1 MVSLGKR
8 ILLKFEVNVKHNFF
22 ISLFALTLTIMFSA
36 ISLAQNIEDELL
48 SITEEGTSKATSQV
62 EAAREIQAKA
72 VSGSARE
79 QVIEIIGEKRYAKN
93 RALVEN
99 RIVREAAKFIPFVQ
113 PHDVQKQSDGS
124 WKMKVDLKVSIGSLR
139 KMVIDTGLLTDA
151 DTPVTMLPMITFTDR
166 FKSVSFRWWM
176 GDSQDEVRKTIVD
189 WSRVFDSGLHKELM
203 RQGFHLL
210 LPLDETVS
218 NQIPA
223 VFRTDRASGQDLKS
237 LGDYLGI
244 SMIVRGDV
252 RIKDSKEVPGSWQV
266 QIKLEVLPVQGG
278 RTVAEISRTIE
289 TDVGP
294 AAIVVKKKIE
304 KEISDISKDLATQ
317 VYEAWTRGTL
327 AATTLRLAV
336 RGNLSPRQLSEFRS
350 QLMKS
355 KSMRDIKAMRERMFE
370 PGRVVYEVDYAASAE
385 EFRDKLKT
393 LELVGFHG
401 KQVVDNELGE
411 ADGIT
416 VPYTLEVRPKSL

>member
-1 MVSLGKR
+1 M
-8 ILLKFEVNVKHNFF
+8 KHNFF
-22 ISLFALTLTIMFSA
+22 VTLLICLACITICEIST
-36 ISLAQNIEDELL
+36 AQNIEDELL
-48 SITEEGTSKATSQV
+48 TITEEGSSKATSQV

-72 VSGSARE
+72 VSGSARD
-79 QVIEIIGEKRYAKN
+79 QVIEIIGEKRYTKN
-93 RALVEN
+93 KALVEN
-99 RIVREAAKFIPFVQ
+99 RIIREAAKFIPFVQ
-113 PHDVQKQSDGS
+113 PHDIQKQPDGS

-176 GDSQDEVRKTIVD
+176 GDSQDEIRKTIVD
-189 WSRVFDSGLHKELM
+189 WSRAFDSGLHKELM

-210 LPLDETVS
+210 LPLNETVS
-218 NQIPA
+218 NQIPM
-223 VFRTDRASGQDLKS
+223 VFRSDRASGQDLKA

-244 SMIVRGDV
+244 SMVVRGDV
-252 RIKDSKEVPGSWQV
+252 RIKDSKEVPGSWQIQV
-266 QIKLEVLPVQGG
+266 KLEVLPVQGG
-278 RTVAEISRTIE
+278 RTVAEISRTLD

-317 VYEAWTRGTL
+317 VFEAWTRGTL

-350 QLMKS
+350 QLMKA

-385 EFRDKLKT
+385 DFRDKLKG
-393 LELVGFHG
+393 LDLAGFHG
-401 KQVVDNELGE
+401 KQVVDSELGE
-411 ADGIT
+411 ADGVT
-416 VPYTLEVRPKSL
+416 VPYTLEVKPKSL

>member
-1 MVSLGKR
+1 M
-8 ILLKFEVNVKHNFF
+8 KHNSFLSIF
-22 ISLFALTLTIMFSA
+22 TLSCA
-36 ISLAQNIEDELL
+36 IIICTVSPAQNIEDELL
-48 SITEEGTSKATSQV
+48 SITEEGTSKAKSQV

-72 VSGSARE
+72 VSGSARD
-79 QVIEIIGEKRYAKN
+79 QVIELIGEKRYTKN

-113 PHDVQKQSDGS
+113 PHGVQKQPDGS

-176 GDSQDEVRKTIVD
+176 GDSQDEVRKTIVE
-189 WSRVFDSGLHKELM
+189 WSRVFDSGLHQELM

-218 NQIPA
+218 NQIPV
-223 VFRTDRASGQDLKS
+223 VFRIDRASGQDLKA

-252 RIKDSKEVPGSWQV
+252 RIKESNEVPGSWQI

-278 RTVAEISRTIE
+278 RTVAEVSRTLE
-289 TDVGP
+289 TDAGP
-294 AAIVVKKKIE
+294 SAIVVKKKIE
-304 KEISDISKDLATQ
+304 KEIADISKDLATQ
-317 VYEAWTRGTL
+317 VFEAWTRGTL

-370 PGRVVYEVDYAASAE
+370 PGRVIYEVDYAASAE
-385 EFRDKLKT
+385 EFRDKLKAI
-393 LELVGFHG
+393 ELPGFQG
-401 KQVVDNELGE
+401 KQIVDSELGE
-411 ADGIT
+411 ADGVT
-416 VPYTLEVRPKSL
+416 VPYTLEIRAKNL

>member
-1 MVSLGKR
+1 M
-8 ILLKFEVNVKHNFF
+8 KHNFF
-22 ISLFALTLTIMFSA
+22 VVILIIALTIFNSPFLK
-36 ISLAQNIEDELL
+36 AQNIEDELL

-72 VSGSARE
+72 VSGSARD

-113 PHDVQKQSDGS
+113 PHDIEKQPDGQ
-124 WKMKVDLKVSIGSLR
+124 WKMKVDLKVSMGSLR
-139 KMVIDTGLLTDA
+139 KMVIDTGLLTDS

-176 GDSQDEVRKTIVD
+176 GDSQDEVRKTVVD

-210 LPLDETVS
+210 LPLEETVS
-218 NQIPA
+218 NQIPS
-223 VFRTDRASGQDLKS
+223 VFRTDRASGQDLKA

-252 RIKDSKEVPGSWQV
+252 RVKDSKEIPGAWQI

-278 RTVAEISRTIE
+278 RTVAEISRTLE

-294 AAIVVKKKIE
+294 AAIVVKKKFD
-304 KEISDISKDLATQ
+304 KEITEISRDLATQ
-317 VYEAWTRGTL
+317 VFEAWTRGTL
-327 AATTLRLAV
+327 AATTLRLAIK
-336 RGNLSPRQLSEFRS
+336 GNLTPKQLGEFRN

-355 KSMRDIKAMRERMFE
+355 KAMRDIKAMRERLFE
-370 PGRVVYEVDYAASAE
+370 PGRIVYEVDYAASAE
-385 EFRDKLKT
+385 EFRDKLKG
-393 LELVGFHG
+393 LELAGFTG
-401 KQVVDNELGE
+401 KSVVDAELGE
-411 ADGIT
+411 ADGLT
-416 VPYTLEVRPKSL
+416 VPYTLEVRPKEL

>member
-1 MVSLGKR
+1 M
-8 ILLKFEVNVKHNFF
+8 KHNFF
-22 ISLFALTLTIMFSA
+22 FYLLLISLPILIQPNSH
-36 ISLAQNIEDELL
+36 AQNIEDELL
-48 SITEEGTSKATSQV
+48 TITEEGSSKAASPV

-72 VSGSARE
+72 VSGSARD
-79 QVIEIIGEKRYAKN
+79 QVIEIIGETRYTKN

-113 PHDVQKQSDGS
+113 PHDVQKQSDGT

-151 DTPVTMLPMITFTDR
+151 DTPVTVLPMITFTDR
-166 FKSVSFRWWM
+166 CKSVSFRWWM
-176 GDSQDEVRKTIVD
+176 GDSQDELRKTIVD

-210 LPLDETVS
+210 LPLDETIS
-218 NQIPA
+218 NQIPP
-223 VFRTDRASGQDLKS
+223 VFRTDRASAQDLKA

-244 SMIVRGDV
+244 SMVVRGDV
-252 RIKDSKEVPGSWQV
+252 RIKDSKEVPGSWQI

-278 RTVAEISRTIE
+278 RTVAEVSRTLE

-294 AAIVVKKKIE
+294 VAIVVKKKIE
-304 KEISDISKDLATQ
+304 KEIADISKDLATQ
-317 VYEAWTRGTL
+317 VFEAWTRGTL

-336 RGNLSPRQLSEFRS
+336 KGNLSPRQLSEFKS

-370 PGRVVYEVDYAASAE
+370 PGRIVFEVDYAASAE
-385 EFRDKLKT
+385 EFREKLKV
-393 LELVGFHG
+393 LELAGFHG
-401 KQVVDNELGE
+401 KQVVDSELGE

-416 VPYTLEVRPKSL
+416 VPYTLEVKAKSL

>member
-1 MVSLGKR
+1 M
-8 ILLKFEVNVKHNFF
+8 KHNFF
-22 ISLFALTLTIMFSA
+22 LQVFALVLTLMMS
-36 ISLAQNIEDELL
+36 SVSHAQNIEDELL

-79 QVIEIIGEKRYAKN
+79 QVIEIIGEKRYTKN

-113 PHDVQKQSDGS
+113 PHDVQKQTDGS

-176 GDSQDEVRKTIVD
+176 GDSQDEMRKTIVD

-223 VFRTDRASGQDLKS
+223 AFRTDRASGQDLKA

-244 SMIVRGDV
+244 SMVVRGDV
-252 RIKDSKEVPGSWQV
+252 RIKDSKDVPGSWQV

-278 RTVAEISRTIE
+278 RTVAEISRTLE

-304 KEISDISKDLATQ
+304 KEIADISKDLATQ

-385 EFRDKLKT
+385 EFRDKLKL
-393 LELVGFHG
+393 LELAGFHG
-401 KQVVDNELGE
+401 KQVVDSELGE
-411 ADGIT
+411 GDGIT
-416 VPYTLEVRPKSL
+416 LPYTLEVRPKNL

>member
-1 MVSLGKR
+1 
-8 ILLKFEVNVKHNFF
+8 VKHNSLLSIVGIALSII
-22 ISLFALTLTIMFSA
+22 ISS
-36 ISLAQNIEDELL
+36 ISTAQNIEDELL
-48 SITEEGTSKATSQV
+48 SITEEGVSKATSQV

-79 QVIEIIGEKRYAKN
+79 QVIEIIGEKRYSKN

-151 DTPVTMLPMITFTDR
+151 DTPVTMLPIITFTDR

-176 GDSQDEVRKTIVD
+176 GDSQDEIRKTIVD

-218 NQIPA
+218 NQIPP
-223 VFRTDRASGQDLKS
+223 VFRTDRASGQDLKA

-244 SMIVRGDV
+244 SMVVRGDV

-278 RTVAEISRTIE
+278 RTVAEISRTLE

-294 AAIVVKKKIE
+294 SAIVVKKKIE
-304 KEISDISKDLATQ
+304 KEIADLSKDLATQ
-317 VYEAWTRGTL
+317 VFEAWTRGTL
-327 AATTLRLAV
+327 AATTLRLAI

-393 LELVGFHG
+393 LELVGFQG
-401 KQVVDNELGE
+401 KQVVDSELGE
-411 ADGIT
+411 ADGVT
-416 VPYTLEVRPKSL
+416 VPYTLEVRPKNL